1 MSGQFSPLSSREESV
16 EREDLVAADTMI
28 VRGGEPK
35 EGGESEGGGDMKVG
49 GEPVGGGDLGGESLL
64 EVWPEGDE
72 EVVPDDVGRHP
83 TVEIVPEAGLAG
95 PDETVTMED
104 VGEDEGS
111 EVGKEH
117 GHNGTAASDHIYAM
131 NEDAGHDDDLDQS
144 LRRLRHCLPTIEE
157 IVGIRIPTIK
167 HVPKSVRLEW
177 TIEKLKL
184 VVALARDME
193 EENNWKLYLMYAACT
208 VKAAPRGNTSQ
219 VSTIRERIRRWK
231 SGEAGLLWA
240 EAVAGPAHGEPTRRR
255 DNITMERQEELNGRR
270 ARNLVQEGQYSRA
283 ATALVSP
290 GIAKSTAQVRRTME
304 AKHPPEVVHRPVRVL
319 PAYQGTHSNLFS
331 TEQVVKALK
340 SFSPGTA
347 PGPTG
352 LRAEHLKL
360 ILGSGSPNTRNKA
373 ADGLRDLVNAMAAGG
388 VPESIA
394 PFLAGATLFAA
405 KKKGGGVRP
414 IAVGLVTRRL
424 VSKCFAASTAEKAAE
439 ILSPL
444 QVGVGIK
451 RGCEALV
458 HGARALFKDR
468 KRGGLQIDFINAY
481 NMADRQEALRQVE
494 QHFPTMA
501 NWVQTC
507 YGCHANLYLG
517 DIIIPSQR
525 GFHQGDPI
533 SGLLFSLV
541 LHPVL
546 EAIQEQV
553 PDVHQAW
560 YLDDGMMEGETED
573 LGKAAAIID
582 TMGPSRGLIMSTT
595 LTVPEDAVS
604 KTRVHLPRG
613 VAWTEHPIG
622 LGIVA
627 STEEGFVF
635 LGAPIGPPD
644 FQKNH
649 VREVISGVR
658 DLVDSLPLV
667 EDPHTEYVLIRSCFA
682 LPKIMY
688 TLRTVDAQGM
698 DEEWAEFDNILRDG
712 LTRILGNPVTD
723 MAWRQAQL
731 PVTMGGLGLRTAIPH
746 ASGALVSSV
755 VGCATLAQQFTRCD
769 VDLQDLTLQTR
780 DLAERMSTPVSDD
793 QLIEMSQRAI
803 SLEVDLK
810 LRAAV
815 DSEAITDRDKAR
827 LRVLSAPHT
836 GDWLNVVPLPIL
848 GLHLKPREFKFAV
861 NYRLGMPLYQEEGVC
876 PACGKAADEFGD
888 HSVACAHTGE
898 RIARH
903 NHLANMLFR
912 VAQSANLAPT
922 KEENALIPGTQGRPA
937 DVLIRAWGHGGKD
950 MAYDVVVTSPLQK
963 TLVKRAGREDG
974 VATKKAFE
982 DKLRKYGEAC
992 RVNGMEMSP
1001 MAVDTFGAWHPKSAM
1016 QLKRLA
1022 KALARQTGE
1031 DEGSAVSH
1039 TFQRMAVLLIRDN
1052 ASMFLTRVPEV
1063 VEASTSGVL

>member
-1 MSGQFSPLSSREESV
+1 
-16 EREDLVAADTMI
+16 
-28 VRGGEPK
+28 
-35 EGGESEGGGDMKVG
+35 
-49 GEPVGGGDLGGESLL
+49 
-64 EVWPEGDE
+64 
-72 EVVPDDVGRHP
+72 
-83 TVEIVPEAGLAG
+83 
-95 PDETVTMED
+95 
-104 VGEDEGS
+104 
-111 EVGKEH
+111 
-117 GHNGTAASDHIYAM
+117 
-131 NEDAGHDDDLDQS
+131 
-144 LRRLRHCLPTIEE
+144 
-157 IVGIRIPTIK
+157 
-167 HVPKSVRLEW
+167 
-177 TIEKLKL
+177 
-184 VVALARDME
+184 
-193 EENNWKLYLMYAACT
+193 
-208 VKAAPRGNTSQ
+208 
-219 VSTIRERIRRWK
+219 
-231 SGEAGLLWA
+231 
-240 EAVAGPAHGEPTRRR
+240 
-255 DNITMERQEELNGRR
+255 
-270 ARNLVQEGQYSRA
+270 
-283 ATALVSP
+283 
-290 GIAKSTAQVRRTME
+290 
-304 AKHPPEVVHRPVRVL
+304 
-319 PAYQGTHSNLFS
+319 
-331 TEQVVKALK
+331 VVKALK

-373 ADGLRDLVNAMAAGG
+373 ADGLRELVNAMAAGG
-388 VPESIA
+388 VPEDIA

-458 HGARALFKDR
+458 HGARALFEGR

-517 DIIIPSQR
+517 DVIIPSQR

-560 YLDDGMMEGETED
+560 YLDDGMLEGEVED

-582 TMGPSRGLIMSTT
+582 TMGPPRGLVMSTSIT
-595 LTVPEDAVS
+595 APQDTIS

-613 VAWTEHPIG
+613 AAWTLHPIG
-622 LGIVA
+622 LGIDA

-644 FQKNH
+644 FQRNY
-649 VREVISGVR
+649 VREVVRGVR
-658 DLVDSLPLV
+658 DLVDSLPLI
-667 EDPHTEYVLIRSCFA
+667 EDPHTEYVLIRSCFS

-698 DEEWAEFDNILRDG
+698 DEEWAEFDDILRDG
-712 LTRILGNPVTD
+712 LTKILGNPVTD
-723 MAWRQAQL
+723 KAWRQSQL

-769 VDLQDLTLQTR
+769 VDLQDLTPQTR
-780 DLAERMSTPVSDD
+780 DLAERMASPVPDD
-793 QLIEMSQRAI
+793 QLIDMTQRAI

-815 DSEAITDRDKAR
+815 DLEAITDRDKAR

-876 PACGKAADEFGD
+876 PACGKAADEYGD

-912 VAQSANLAPT
+912 VAQTANLAPT

-937 DVLIRAWGHGGKD
+937 DVLVRAWGHGGRD

-963 TLVKRAGREDG
+963 ALVKRAGKEGG
-974 VATKKAFE
+974 VATKKAYE
-982 DKLRKYGEAC
+982 DKMRKYGEAC
-992 RVNGMEMSP
+992 RINGMEMSP

-1031 DEGSAVSH
+1031 DEGCAVSH